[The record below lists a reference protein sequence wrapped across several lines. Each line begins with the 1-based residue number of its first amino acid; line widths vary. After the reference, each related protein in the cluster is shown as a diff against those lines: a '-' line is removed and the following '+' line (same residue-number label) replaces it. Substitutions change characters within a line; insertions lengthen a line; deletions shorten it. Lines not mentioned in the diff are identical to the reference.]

1 MAASPQTPS
10 PSSVPCASVPLF
22 SLLTMTSDIGLGP
35 PYSSVTSSQLD
46 DFCKDSISKPGP
58 FRRSLDWGRG
68 EMFWGRDSTPRGHV
82 VSVVAGPFAGIAVG
96 PLPRQPS
103 CGETHVIN
111 VIVTVLQVEKS
122 RLGALLVLASP
133 GARTV

>member
-1 MAASPQTPS
+1 
-10 PSSVPCASVPLF
+10 
-22 SLLTMTSDIGLGP
+22 
-35 PYSSVTSSQLD
+35 
-46 DFCKDSISKPGP
+46 
-58 FRRSLDWGRG
+58 
-68 EMFWGRDSTPRGHV
+68 MFWGRDSTPRGHV